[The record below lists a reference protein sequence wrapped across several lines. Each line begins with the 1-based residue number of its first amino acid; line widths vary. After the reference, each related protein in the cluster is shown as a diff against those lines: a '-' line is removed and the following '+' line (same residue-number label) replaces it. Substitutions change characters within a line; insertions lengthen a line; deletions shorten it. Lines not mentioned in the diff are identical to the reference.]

1 MKYSL
6 INSGTLRTIM
16 TTYMLELQTVAT
28 KFHIIALKAVST
40 NSSSTNSTGLEMPGR
55 GLRSMQYR
63 LHIQASANRHSLFF
77 DPFACSVY
85 TLQYGN
91 DRDTAPG
98 TCFGSEKCPELL

>member
-6 INSGTLRTIM
+6 INSSTPRTIM
-16 TTYMLELQTVAT
+16 ISYLLELQTVAT
-28 KFHIIALKAVST
+28 QSHIIALKAAST

-63 LHIQASANRHSLFF
+63 LHIQASANRHSLFVH
-77 DPFACSVY
+77 PFTCSVY

-91 DRDTAPG
+91 DGDTAPG
-98 TCFGSEKCPELL
+98 TCSGSEKCPELL